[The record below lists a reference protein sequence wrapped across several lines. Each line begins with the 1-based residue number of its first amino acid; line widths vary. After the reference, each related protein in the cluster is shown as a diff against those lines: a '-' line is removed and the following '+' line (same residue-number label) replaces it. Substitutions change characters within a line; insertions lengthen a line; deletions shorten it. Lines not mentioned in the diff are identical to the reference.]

1 VVAGFKKRSELIFEL
16 ATRSLEEI
24 VQLLNSLSISHVV
37 VVIVSD
43 EEAIYVIIVVE
54 IVSLSISIDELRLCK
69 QRVNKLTA
77 LVHNVIND
85 LAVSFNEKITVV

>member
-1 VVAGFKKRSELIFEL
+1 VVAGFEKRSELIFEL
-16 ATRSLEEI
+16 AIRSLEEI
-24 VQLLNSLSISHVV
+24 VELAYSLSVSHIVV
-37 VVIVSD
+37 VVVSD
-43 EEAIYVIIVVE
+43 EEAIHVIIVVQ
-54 IVSLSISIDELRLCK
+54 IVCLSISIYELRLCK